1 MHFTNTAERSQVGYW
16 TVKEIEKS
24 SYLVLS
30 VWERVNF
37 SPSWYSA
44 SVKGRCFYCLH
55 IGLRSQTA
63 LAFDLFFVGRAFDMP
78 TDGKRSCSQRVG
90 GKGNAGISEQGGI
103 TEHLLFQ
110 LVWARVSLHIT
121 AMVSDRSQLSCTT
134 GNFPP
139 VTLFNC
145 ACVNDLSCQ
154 NFRGKIHEIKLK
166 HA

>member
-1 MHFTNTAERSQVGYW
+1 MHFTNTEERSQVGYW
-16 TVKEIEKS
+16 IVKEIEKS

-90 GKGNAGISEQGGI
+90 GTIGYGPWISTFQPLD
-103 TEHLLFQ
+103 HL
-110 LVWARVSLHIT
+110 
-121 AMVSDRSQLSCTT
+121 TT
-134 GNFPP
+134 DF
-139 VTLFNC
+139 C
-145 ACVNDLSCQ
+145 D
-154 NFRGKIHEIKLK
+154 
-166 HA
+166 